1 MTEEDFE
8 HKGDKKTVKLL
19 RELRLNKEG
28 ADEPYN
34 PKSPRASQGSL
45 MSARMKKNMSPRSF
59 DRNGNGSEL
68 GEGSIEMK
76 QMSFIPG
83 AGIELN

>member
-1 MTEEDFE
+1 
-8 HKGDKKTVKLL
+8 
-19 RELRLNKEG
+19 
-28 ADEPYN
+28 
-34 PKSPRASQGSL
+34 